1 MADQRNDVAA
11 APVLVV
17 EDDPDT
23 RELLQ
28 TTLEGEGFAVAT
40 AADGQAALRW
50 LDHQRPAALLL
61 DLSLPD
67 LRGEDIAKLAHA
79 RYGPAL
85 PVLVVTGASQVQHRA
100 SAAGSLVYLA
110 KPFDLATLAG
120 IVTALLAP
128 AEPEAAAPLSDP
140 PAAGTD

>member
-1 MADQRNDVAA
+1 MADQRDAVAP

-28 TTLEGEGFAVAT
+28 TTLEAEGLAVAT

-50 LDHQRPAALLL
+50 LDRQRPALLLL

-67 LRGEDIAKLAHA
+67 LRGEDLAKVAQA

-85 PVLVVTGASQVQHRA
+85 PVLVVTGASQAQHRA

-110 KPFDLATLAG
+110 KPFELATLVG

-128 AEPEAAAPLSDP
+128 AAPDAAAPSSDP
-140 PAAGTD
+140 PAARAD